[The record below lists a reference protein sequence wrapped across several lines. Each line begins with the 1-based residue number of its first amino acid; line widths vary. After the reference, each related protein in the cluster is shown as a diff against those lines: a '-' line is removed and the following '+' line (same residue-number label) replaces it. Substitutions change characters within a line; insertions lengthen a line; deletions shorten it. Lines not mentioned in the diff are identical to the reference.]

1 VNKKESQAHK
11 QAPWRVQIRSVGL
24 FLLALAAVAVI
35 AGLYLS
41 VSAQAASAGLEIR
54 ALEAE
59 RANLAQL
66 IADQEVHL
74 AWLNSSTH
82 MTQRARE
89 LGFSR
94 ISADQAV
101 YVVVPGYLGRPI
113 AHISRLPGIDVA
125 SQDVITPKFTQSLW
139 DYLFEGIG
147 LGN

>member
-1 VNKKESQAHK
+1 MKNKESQAHK
-11 QAPWRVQIRSVGL
+11 QAPWRIQIRSVGL
-24 FLLALAAVAVI
+24 FLLALVAIALVAA
-35 AGLYLS
+35 LYLS

-54 ALEAE
+54 SLEAE
-59 RANLAQL
+59 KEILTQL

-74 AWLNSSTH
+74 AWLNSTTL

-94 ISADQAV
+94 ISADQAI
-101 YVVVPGYLGRPI
+101 YVIVPGYVGRPI
-113 AHISRLPGIDVA
+113 AHVSQLPGIDVV
-125 SQDVITPKFTQSLW
+125 SQDVITPTYTQSLW